1 MRRRQALAALAT
13 LGAASAGLAPAW
25 AQGASGRVVLPD
37 ARLLDQAGTL
47 HRLQALCDAP
57 VVIGFFYTGCST
69 VCPPQTAALRA
80 LRERLDA
87 AGAGAPQV
95 RLLSISVD
103 PLGDSPEALRIYAQ
117 RFELRLGLQA
127 GWLMLSGELAE
138 LRRVWAAFGVA
149 AGDPET
155 HSSLLWLGSAP
166 RGRWTRAAA
175 LTPTPKLVELLQ
187 RVAA

>member
-1 MRRRQALAALAT
+1 MRRRQALAAL
-13 LGAASAGLAPAW
+13 GAACAGAVLVPAW

-37 ARLLDQAGTL
+37 ARLIDQAGAM
-47 HRLQALCDAP
+47 HRLRALCDRP

-87 AGAGAPQV
+87 AGPAPKV

-103 PLGDSPEALRIYAQ
+103 PLGDSPEAMRAYAQ
-117 RFELRLGLQA
+117 RFELHLSLEA
-127 GWLMLSGELAE
+127 GWLMLTGEAAE
-138 LRRVWAAFGVA
+138 LRRVWAAFGVPV
-149 AGDPET
+149 GDPET

-166 RGRWTRAAA
+166 LGRWTRAAA
-175 LTPTPKLVELLQ
+175 LTPTARLIELLHG
-187 RVAA
+187 VAA

>member
-1 MRRRQALAALAT
+1 MRRRQVLIALAAACT
-13 LGAASAGLAPAW
+13 SASLTPVS
-25 AQGASGRVVLPD
+25 AQTASGRVVVPD
-37 ARLLDQAGTL
+37 AQLLDQAGVM
-47 HRLQALCDAP
+47 HRLRALCDGP

-87 AGAGAPQV
+87 AGAGAPRV
-95 RLLSISVD
+95 RLLQISVD
-103 PLGDSPEALRIYAQ
+103 PLGDSPETLRVYAR
-117 RFELRLGLQA
+117 RFELRLGLET
-127 GWLMLSGELAE
+127 GWLMLTGEAAE

-149 AGDPET
+149 AGDPQA

-166 RGRWTRAAA
+166 LGRWTRAAA